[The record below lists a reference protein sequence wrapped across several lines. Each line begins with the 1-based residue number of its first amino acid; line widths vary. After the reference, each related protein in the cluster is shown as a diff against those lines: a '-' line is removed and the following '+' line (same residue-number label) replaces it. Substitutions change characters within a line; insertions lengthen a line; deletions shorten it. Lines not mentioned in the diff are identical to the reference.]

1 MPFVSITG
9 RPSETQFNVRIG
21 QPDVSRH
28 TKFKPL
34 GIPLP
39 REQALESPL
48 KDDFFEVA
56 DYVVAND
63 PALNSYLSGMHVNIF
78 GWTCKHKTAIN

>member
-1 MPFVSITG
+1 
-9 RPSETQFNVRIG
+9 VRVG
-21 QPDVSRH
+21 QPDESRH
-28 TKFKPL
+28 AKFKPL
-34 GIPLP
+34 GIPPL

-56 DYVVAND
+56 HYVVAND
-63 PALNSYLSGMHVNIF
+63 GNSYLSGMHVNIF